1 MSETSN
7 KFANPLA
14 REALRVVLAMSTAA
28 GTVYASVRS
37 ALNDHET
44 RLGLLESRQTL
55 SEQQSVPRNEI
66 DAHWSAISEQ
76 LSRIDQDI
84 RELRT
89 EILQHP
95 RN

>member
-1 MSETSN
+1 MSNANN
-7 KFANPLA
+7 KFTNPLA

-44 RLGLLESRQTL
+44 RLGLIESRQTL

-84 RELRT
+84 RELRNELLHRT
-89 EILQHP
+89 T
-95 RN
+95 N